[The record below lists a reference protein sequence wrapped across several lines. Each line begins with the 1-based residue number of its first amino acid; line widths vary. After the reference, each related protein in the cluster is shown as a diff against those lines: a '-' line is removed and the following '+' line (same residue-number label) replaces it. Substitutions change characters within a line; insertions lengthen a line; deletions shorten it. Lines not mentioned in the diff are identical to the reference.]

1 MLPKSNQES
10 TRCQSLEQDIEL
22 GYGDPYAI
30 PVFNALHSDT
40 PRIGKNIALLLMDNI
55 DDKDEPVLPELIKAL
70 KDPDTDMED
79 TTYCRME
86 AFRIAS

>member
-1 MLPKSNQES
+1 MLPISNQES

-30 PVFNALHSDT
+30 PVFNALHSDA
-40 PRIGKNIALLLMDNI
+40 PRIDKNIALLLMNNI

-70 KDPDTDMED
+70 KDPDTDVED
-79 TTYCRME
+79 
-86 AFRIAS
+86 S